1 MLDRELRYYL
11 SSESII
17 RHPFMR
23 ILILLIGLQLTSSCL
38 FAQKALTGLWTGT
51 LSNDSTTIRNDQ
63 SFEIALTQ
71 YRDKV
76 YGYTRNSFIVNDTL
90 YYIVKRVKGKVEGN
104 ICEVKD
110 DEILSYNFRGRIDK
124 GVKVSYT
131 FRMNEA
137 DSSWQLDGD
146 WKTNRTKR
154 FYSISGKA
162 ELKEEKN
169 LDNSKLFPHLE
180 ELKQGKDME
189 FYAKAKAPAPAPTPV
204 LKATTA
210 NTKQAEPKEKA
221 SANKSDEVNNRNKTE
236 RTRKNEKSEQPN
248 VNPPI
253 ARKEEPAPTKEKPV
267 ASKKAVV
274 EKKEEANIVN
284 NNLPPQTSP
293 PVVKSTTERIN
304 ERVSAAP
311 QMVEFSSDSLVL
323 ALYDN
328 GEVDGDTVSVLL
340 NGEVLLEKQGLKA
353 SAVRK
358 NILIPSGQNELTL
371 VLFAENLGAYP
382 PNTGLLVIRDG
393 DKQYQLRFSADLKQN
408 ATIILRRK
416 P

>member
-1 MLDRELRYYL
+1 
-11 SSESII
+11 
-17 RHPFMR
+17 MR
-23 ILILLIGLQLTSSCL
+23 ILILLIGLQLSCSSL

-189 FYAKAKAPAPAPTPV
+189 FYAKAKTPTPAPAPIPV
-204 LKATTA
+204 QKATTA
-210 NTKQAEPKEKA
+210 NTKQSEPKEKA
-221 SANKSDEVNNRNKTE
+221 SPDKADVVKNRNKAE
-236 RTRKNEKSEQPN
+236 VTRKKQEAEESEQPK
-248 VNPPI
+248 PKPSI
-253 ARKEEPAPTKEKPV
+253 ARKEEQAPPKEKPI
-267 ASKKAVV
+267 ASKKVEE
-274 EKKEEANIVN
+274 EKKEEPNTAN
-284 NNLPPQTSP
+284 NNLPTQTLP
-293 PVVKSTTERIN
+293 PVVKSTAERIN
-304 ERVSAAP
+304 ERVSAPA
-311 QMVEFSSDSLVL
+311 QVVEFSSDSLQL

-328 GEVDGDTVSVLL
+328 GEVDGDTVSVLF
-340 NGEVLLEKQGLKA
+340 NGEILMEKQGLKA

-358 NILIPSGQNELTL
+358 NILIPAGQNELTL

>member
-1 MLDRELRYYL
+1 MWERELRYYL

-23 ILILLIGLQLTSSCL
+23 ILILLIGLQLCCSCL

-51 LSNDSTTIRNDQ
+51 LSNDSTTVRNDQ

-131 FRMNEA
+131 FRMNDA

-189 FYAKAKAPAPAPTPV
+189 FYAKAKTPTPAPAPAPV
-204 LKATTA
+204 QKTTTD
-210 NTKQAEPKEKA
+210 NSKQSEAKEKA
-221 SANKSDEVNNRNKTE
+221 SPNKADVVKNRNKAE
-236 RTRKNEKSEQPN
+236 VSRKKQEAEDAEQPK
-248 VNPPI
+248 PKPSI
-253 ARKEEPAPTKEKPV
+253 ARKEEQAPTKEKPV
-267 ASKKAVV
+267 ASKKVEE
-274 EKKEEANIVN
+274 EKK
-284 NNLPPQTSP
+284 SHR
-293 PVVKSTTERIN
+293 S
-304 ERVSAAP
+304 
-311 QMVEFSSDSLVL
+311 
-323 ALYDN
+323 
-328 GEVDGDTVSVLL
+328 
-340 NGEVLLEKQGLKA
+340 
-353 SAVRK
+353 
-358 NILIPSGQNELTL
+358 
-371 VLFAENLGAYP
+371 
-382 PNTGLLVIRDG
+382 
-393 DKQYQLRFSADLKQN
+393 
-408 ATIILRRK
+408 
-416 P
+416 

>member
-1 MLDRELRYYL
+1 
-11 SSESII
+11 
-17 RHPFMR
+17 MR
-23 ILILLIGLQLTSSCL
+23 ILILLIGLLLTCPCL

-51 LSNDSTTIRNDQ
+51 LNNDSTTIRNDQ

-104 ICEVKD
+104 ICEVTD

-137 DSSWQLDGD
+137 DSSWQLAGD

-154 FYSISGKA
+154 FYSLSGTA

-169 LDNSKLFPHLE
+169 LDNSKLFPHLQ

-189 FYAKAKAPAPAPTPV
+189 FYTRAKMPAAAPDTKKETPSAAIKKPAAIDKAKAKDSEIAIS
-204 LKATTA
+204 
-210 NTKQAEPKEKA
+210 NKEEMPGK
-221 SANKSDEVNNRNKTE
+221 KEDV
-236 RTRKNEKSEQPN
+236 EQPKSKT
-248 VNPPI
+248 
-253 ARKEEPAPTKEKPV
+253 AKKAEKEITPAKEKPV
-267 ASKKAVV
+267 VSKKAEE
-274 EKKEEANIVN
+274 EKKEASNIAN
-284 NNLPPQTSP
+284 NNLPAKTEPA
-293 PVVKSTTERIN
+293 VVKSTTERVN
-304 ERVSAAP
+304 ERVSAPA

-340 NGEVLLEKQGLKA
+340 NGEILMEKQGLKA

-358 NILIPSGQNELTL
+358 NILIPAGQNELTL

>member
-1 MLDRELRYYL
+1 
-11 SSESII
+11 
-17 RHPFMR
+17 MR

-189 FYAKAKAPAPAPTPV
+189 FYAKAKAPATAPTPV
-204 LKATTA
+204 QKATTA
-210 NTKQAEPKEKA
+210 NTKQSEPKEKA
-221 SANKSDEVNNRNKTE
+221 SPDKADVVKNQNKAEQ
-236 RTRKNEKSEQPN
+236 TRKKQEAEESEQPK
-248 VNPPI
+248 PKPSI
-253 ARKEEPAPTKEKPV
+253 ARKEEQAPTKEKPV
-267 ASKKAVV
+267 ASKKVEE
-274 EKKEEANIVN
+274 EKKAEANIVN
-284 NNLPPQTSP
+284 NNLPQQTSP
-293 PVVKSTTERIN
+293 PIVKSTTERIN
-304 ERVSAAP
+304 ERVSATP

>member
-1 MLDRELRYYL
+1 
-11 SSESII
+11 
-17 RHPFMR
+17 
-23 ILILLIGLQLTSSCL
+23 
-38 FAQKALTGLWTGT
+38 
-51 LSNDSTTIRNDQ
+51 
-63 SFEIALTQ
+63 
-71 YRDKV
+71 
-76 YGYTRNSFIVNDTL
+76 
-90 YYIVKRVKGKVEGN
+90 
-104 ICEVKD
+104 
-110 DEILSYNFRGRIDK
+110 
-124 GVKVSYT
+124 
-131 FRMNEA
+131 
-137 DSSWQLDGD
+137 
-146 WKTNRTKR
+146 
-154 FYSISGKA
+154 
-162 ELKEEKN
+162 
-169 LDNSKLFPHLE
+169 
-180 ELKQGKDME
+180 ME

-210 NTKQAEPKEKA
+210 NTKQSEPKEKA
-221 SANKSDEVNNRNKTE
+221 SANKSDEVKNRNKTE
-236 RTRKNEKSEQPN
+236 PTRKNEKSEQPN

-253 ARKEEPAPTKEKPV
+253 ARKEEPAPTKEKP
-267 ASKKAVV
+267 AAGKKDVV
-274 EKKEEANIVN
+274 EKKEETNIVN
-284 NNLPPQTSP
+284 NNLPPQTSA

-340 NGEVLLEKQGLKA
+340 NGQILMEKQGLKA